1 MEFDTHKRVRVL
13 LTGHRQELSVAVSRQ
28 GTTVENLTTLV
39 QVLASTSIRENQIY
53 SNQYREA
60 LLVKKERFSVKILPL
75 KKELV
80 EYLPLT

>member
-1 MEFDTHKRVRVL
+1 MEFGTHKRVRVL
-13 LTGHRQELSVAVSRQ
+13 LTGHGQELSVAERRQ